1 MALKPYIVANRNSLL
16 VKGNR
21 NEVFAKSLSIACKYG
36 RVIGSDSLC
45 GTIRLKT
52 KLNVR
57 YLRFPKVIKISIVAI
72 DDEDMIMIRF
82 GDKFDLE
89 ILDVMKTFSKEFF
102 EKIETCRQRQE
113 EINN

>member
-1 MALKPYIVANRNSLL
+1 MTLMPYILAFANRNSFL
-16 VKGNR
+16 VKGNK
-21 NEVFAKSLSIACKYG
+21 NEVFAKSLSVACKYG

-57 YLRFPKVIKISIVAI
+57 YLRFPRVIKISIVAI
-72 DDEDMIMIRF
+72 DDEDTIMITI

-89 ILDVMKTFSKEFF
+89 IFDLMEAFFKEFSR
-102 EKIETCRQRQE
+102 K
-113 EINN
+113 

>member
-1 MALKPYIVANRNSLL
+1 M
-16 VKGNR
+16 
-21 NEVFAKSLSIACKYG
+21 
-36 RVIGSDSLC
+36 IGSDSLC

-102 EKIETCRQRQE
+102 EKIETCKQRQE